1 MSDLNDDEKRTERS
15 RLGRSYS
22 SGFEFVAAVV
32 GFTLVGFWIDHH
44 YGSSPKGV
52 LICLGLGLV
61 GATYNL
67 IRGSLIANRKAG
79 GAGGAAPGTDRTDRA
94 ARPDGTAASKSG
106 EPE

>member
-1 MSDLNDDEKRTERS
+1 MSDPNDDEKRAERS

-32 GFTLVGFWIDHH
+32 GFTLIGYWFDHH

-52 LICLGLGLV
+52 LIGLGLGLV

-67 IRGSLIANRKAG
+67 IRGTLIANRKA
-79 GAGGAAPGTDRTDRA
+79 AGPAPRKGV
-94 ARPDGTAASKSG
+94 SKNG